1 MTYHFSS
8 HGFLLG
14 SDVRAMQS
22 PEFGLLGNFVACE
35 GKTTPVVKVR
45 VKKRKGEDNFVTCM
59 RKGLA
64 KALEESKVKVDGAKS
79 AQIGIGGVFK
89 VVSGKIHGHV
99 MPDFKK
105 TVMIDGPEVDEWLN
119 FYEMGPD
126 LTCLSVFLS
135 GDPAK
140 ADQDSKE
147 DFGLD
152 LRLEHTHFFSQSKKE
167 GGHYHFDKT
176 PDDVEY
182 IGYFLPAPVVYRVDN
197 AFARERACS
206 KVSA

>member
-64 KALEESKVKVDGAKS
+64 KALEESKVKVDGVTYTASSSSSVCIGTEGNWHKAKS

-105 TVMIDGPEVDEWLN
+105 TVMV
-119 FYEMGPD
+119 
-126 LTCLSVFLS
+126 S
-135 GDPAK
+135 
-140 ADQDSKE
+140 
-147 DFGLD
+147 
-152 LRLEHTHFFSQSKKE
+152 THWDWGYLAT
-167 GGHYHFDKT
+167 GGYTRAHLF
-176 PDDVEY
+176 
-182 IGYFLPAPVVYRVDN
+182 APVPVRST
-197 AFARERACS
+197 AR
-206 KVSA
+206 KWMNG